1 MNNILHLIRQTGLM
15 ALFAFLFPFTSVAQ
29 QADLQPPSFPGG
41 EAALQFYLS
50 ENLQYPGNAM
60 EKGIEGEV
68 VVTFN
73 VEKNGVLKGIS
84 LAQSVE
90 PSLDAEA
97 LRLVQSMPRWVP
109 ASKKGKKTKGTVSLS
124 IPFRLT
130 SDNRHMV
137 FDCIPLGAHC
147 DVFDQKLER
156 AHFELKGNLI
166 QHDDGQTEMRSFTGV
181 HLGSL
186 WQLYYAV
193 SDRSHNVYFV
203 GGGTEGALLPNDAK
217 SVFKTVKNYYV
228 RTYGQGYYTN
238 ETNFV
243 NYKITNALG
252 EVQISLM
259 PGTPGLGGYAVLLKI
274 TDAKAYAEAYREAVD
289 PQSFSADN
297 SPLSPSLSSSIH
309 SGFVILGDKLLS
321 SSIEDARKILEDADY
336 KVTEATPTTLNAQ
349 LVIDKQQGS
358 EGTSGIGYTCTAS
371 MTVSDVAT
379 TVTMTATPEV
389 SKAVD
394 DDIELTIL
402 YKQASS
408 KKGQRIYTRGVNTLT
423 RTTSATGTEKL
434 VFKHVTPK
442 KRPRRRK

>member
-1 MNNILHLIRQTGLM
+1 MNNILYLIRQTGLV
-15 ALFAFLFPFTSVAQ
+15 ALFAFLFPIVSVAQ
-29 QADLQPPSFPGG
+29 QSDLQPPSFPGG
-41 EAALQFYLS
+41 DEALQAYLS
-50 ENLQYPGNAM
+50 QHLQYPGSAM

-68 VVTFN
+68 VVTFS
-73 VEKNGVLKGIS
+73 VEKNGLIKGIS

-97 LRLVQSMPRWVP
+97 LRLVQGMPRWVP
-109 ASKKGKKTKGTVSLS
+109 ASKKGKKTKGTVSLP

-137 FDCIPLGAHC
+137 FDGIPLGSRY
-147 DVFDQKLER
+147 DVFDQALER
-156 AHFELKGNLI
+156 ARFEVKGNLI
-166 QHDDGQTEMRSFTGV
+166 KHDDGQTEMRSFVGI
-181 HLGSL
+181 HLQNL
-186 WQLYYAV
+186 WNLYYAV

-203 GGGTEGALLPNDAK
+203 GGGTEVGMLSNTAQ
-217 SVFKTVKNYYV
+217 SVFNSVKNFYV

-243 NYKITNALG
+243 DYKIPHPLG

-259 PGTPGLGGYAVLLKI
+259 PGTPGLTGYAVLLKM
-274 TDAKAYAEAYREAVD
+274 TDAKAYAEASREAAD
-289 PQSFSADN
+289 PQSFFADD
-297 SPLSPSLSSSIH
+297 SPLAPSISAAIH
-309 SGFVILGDKLLS
+309 SGFVSLGDKLLS
-321 SSIEDARKILEDADY
+321 ASIEDARKMLEGADY
-336 KVTEATPTTLNAQ
+336 KVTEATPTALNAQ
-349 LVIDKQQGS
+349 LVIERQQGS
-358 EGTSGIGYTCTAS
+358 DGTSGIVYTCTAS
-371 MTVSDVAT
+371 MTVSDAAT

-389 SKAVD
+389 AKAVD

-442 KRPRRRK
+442 KRPRKKR